1 MKSREIRTSK
11 AMETAS
17 GPMDAWPIRMDRMAI
32 GLITAET
39 VETTTS
45 RITLIIF
52 HTIASIII
60 IIIIVII

>member
-11 AMETAS
+11 TTETVS
-17 GPMDAWPIRMDRMAI
+17 GLMDAWAIRMDRMAI

-45 RITLIIF
+45 RITLITF
-52 HTIASIII
+52 HTIASIT
-60 IIIIVII
+60 IIIVII